1 MKILLMADGEVGY
14 SILEYLIN
22 HHINDLGLVLTVEEN
37 SIYKLAKYK
46 NIETYVYQPS
56 LNDVI
61 TDIKNIDL
69 GFLVWW
75 PKIIGNPLLGLP
87 RLGFINTHPSYL
99 PYNRGKN
106 YNFWALKEST
116 PFGVTLHLIDDGID
130 TGPIVAQKEIPYD
143 WTDTGESLYQK
154 AKSEMVNLFKYFYPK
169 IRSGIFTS
177 RSQDSKNAT
186 YHHSRELEGASQ
198 IELDKFYS
206 GRELINL
213 MRART
218 FRGHPGSWFM
228 EDGIKYEIFIEIR
241 RV

>member
-1 MKILLMADGEVGY
+1 MADGEVGY

-87 RLGFINTHPSYL
+87 RLGLINTHPSYL

-106 YNFWALKEST
+106 YNFWALK
-116 PFGVTLHLIDDGID
+116 
-130 TGPIVAQKEIPYD
+130 
-143 WTDTGESLYQK
+143 
-154 AKSEMVNLFKYFYPK
+154 
-169 IRSGIFTS
+169 
-177 RSQDSKNAT
+177 
-186 YHHSRELEGASQ
+186 
-198 IELDKFYS
+198 
-206 GRELINL
+206 
-213 MRART
+213 
-218 FRGHPGSWFM
+218 
-228 EDGIKYEIFIEIR
+228 
-241 RV
+241 